1 MTRSAITASSS
12 ETASPIEAT
21 SALNT
26 SGERGPTS

>member
-21 SALNT
+21 RALNT
-26 SGERGPTS
+26 RVSRAEA